1 MVDLLPEIEV
11 VAEDAFNSS
20 PSDPKM
26 MGPEALERFN
36 RGEELP
42 VARVKTPLVRIGPPC
57 AASVAATSFQES
69 CLSCPPDALRSEI
82 SAAALGCL
90 WEFAGMSL

>member
-1 MVDLLPEIEV
+1 MQVRAMVDLLPEIEV

-36 RGEELP
+36 RERSSLLP
-42 VARVKTPLVRIGPPC
+42 
-57 AASVAATSFQES
+57 E
-69 CLSCPPDALRSEI
+69 
-82 SAAALGCL
+82 
-90 WEFAGMSL
+90 

>member
-1 MVDLLPEIEV
+1 MRAMVDLLPEIEV

-42 VARVKTPLVRIGPPC
+42 VARVKTPLVRISP
-57 AASVAATSFQES
+57 SVAAEFAAILHGDTP
-69 CLSCPPDALRSEI
+69 SCPQDAQLEEMA
-82 SAAALGCL
+82 AAALAYF
-90 WEFAGMSL
+90 W